1 MTFEFTVHPS
11 FNFLTSFAKALG
23 IPVHENRL
31 TIPASLGEG
40 YIKKIDLEPDF
51 KFVMHHYTLHRE
63 LQLKRLAPE
72 GKSDLI
78 SILFNSQEI
87 PTSLLPAKQ
96 NAIQFLKNN
105 GSAIQ
110 IASSA
115 LDTESIFPAGSE
127 VYFAAAGIST
137 RRLASLLGME
147 KPNSLV
153 ETILQGET
161 TFFYHE
167 NMSPEVL
174 RILKQLSGVSEQ
186 NELGNLYHRIR
197 IQELIY
203 LLFDKL
209 LHRETER
216 QSPIHKTDLQKL
228 YSIRTSVTSDLSLPP
243 RLDELSKT
251 AAMSETKMKQLF
263 KQVFGD
269 TIYNY
274 YQKARMEEASF
285 LLKQAGYSVSEVGYQ
300 LGFSNLSHFSRL
312 FEKHHGLT
320 PKKYASA
327 G

>member
-1 MTFEFTVHPS
+1 MTFEFAVHPS
-11 FNFLTSFAKALG
+11 FNFLASFAKALG
-23 IPVHENRL
+23 IPATENRL

-40 YIKKIDLEPDF
+40 YVKKIDLESDF
-51 KFVMHHYTLHRE
+51 KFVMHHYTLRQE

-105 GSAIQ
+105 GSVVQ

-115 LDTESIFPAGSE
+115 LDTESVFPADSE
-127 VYFAAAGIST
+127 VYFAVVGIST
-137 RRLASLLGME
+137 RRLASLLGMQ
-147 KPNSLV
+147 KPNGLV
-153 ETILQGET
+153 ETVLGGET

-167 NMSPEVL
+167 NMSPEMQ

-216 QSPIHKTDLQKL
+216 QSPIHKTDLEKL
-228 YSIRTSVTSDLSLPP
+228 YFIRTSVTSDLSLPP

-312 FEKHHGLT
+312 FQKHHGLT
-320 PKKYASA
+320 PKKYTSA